1 MIFGIGIDIVA
12 VSRIARW
19 VVKSNEG
26 SGILARFFPESEIS
40 DTLKLG
46 AERALG
52 LAARFAAKEAFG
64 KALGTG
70 LKGIRL
76 KDIAVKKTRAGQ
88 PELVLSGTAQQ
99 ATERLGIQ
107 KAFVSLSHEKDFA
120 VAVVILEK

>member
-12 VSRIARW
+12 VSRIAQW
-19 VVKSNEG
+19 LEYPEAKKLVS
-26 SGILARFFPESEIS
+26 RFFADVEIAEA
-40 DTLKLG
+40 DKLKLDKP
-46 AERALG
+46 LT

-120 VAVVILEK
+120 VAVVVLEK